1 MYQPG
6 SIVTCFHKF
15 PRQLKTPYT
24 KCETLIIILH
34 MIDLIEMY
42 TLTLP
47 FYTVFSGSIP
57 SNKAQMCQILN
68 SSLRKLDTICLFCNL
83 IMICLIVDVGNNI

>member
-1 MYQPG
+1 MLC
-6 SIVTCFHKF
+6 IVYLLYYVNKHQEKKNKF

-42 TLTLP
+42 TLTHH
-47 FYTVFSGSIP
+47 FIQFSRGAYP
-57 SNKAQMCQILN
+57 RTK
-68 SSLRKLDTICLFCNL
+68 RKCAKY
-83 IMICLIVDVGNNI
+83 